1 LFVSRFEYIPAS
13 TANEHYTVP
22 LGLLKKLVSD
32 PSSCQN
38 VMSVS
43 VDGCS
48 LLTCLKRLLL
58 WKTDVLQ
65 TSVCQ
70 ILQQILDKPNRQ
82 SYCQAVLE
90 SDLLGVCSKVFPF
103 LSPF

>member
-1 LFVSRFEYIPAS
+1 
-13 TANEHYTVP
+13 
-22 LGLLKKLVSD
+22 
-32 PSSCQN
+32 
-38 VMSVS
+38 MSVS

-90 SDLLGVCSKVFPF
+90 SDLLGVCSKVFLFYSPSKIDVF
-103 LSPF
+103 IIVLSILTYSPTGKEIELGNVMQ